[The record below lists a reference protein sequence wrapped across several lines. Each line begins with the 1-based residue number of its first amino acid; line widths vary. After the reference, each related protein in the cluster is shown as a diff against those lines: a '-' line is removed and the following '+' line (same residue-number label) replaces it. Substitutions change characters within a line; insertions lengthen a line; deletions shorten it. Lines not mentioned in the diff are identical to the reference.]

1 LTSPEVQNK
10 ITALFVAH
18 LDLLLGFAVFLPQGY
33 GLAQSQW
40 AGALAACTP
49 TGFGASA
56 HQAVPR
62 SGRAA
67 RAVQDA

>member
-1 LTSPEVQNK
+1 MQSK
-10 ITALFVAH
+10 ITSLFVAH

-49 TGFGASA
+49 TGTGASL
-56 HQAVPR
+56 HQAMPR
-62 SGRAA
+62 SGCAA
-67 RAVQDA
+67 TAVQDA